1 MLHIFLSTKLVNST
15 NMENPNRDDA
25 ERIITARWSVE
36 VYHRELKQ
44 TCGIEQ
50 CQAHTGRS
58 QRNHICIAIML
69 WFDRHRR
76 SVEEK
81 ISMYAHDWQIIK
93 SSISEIQMAYDFYC
107 VPDQSVDDIL
117 GVAPSVTFIR
127 GQGCWQLTLEL
138 CVSLVNFNSLVRI

>member
-1 MLHIFLSTKLVNST
+1 
-15 NMENPNRDDA
+15 
-25 ERIITARWSVE
+25 
-36 VYHRELKQ
+36 
-44 TCGIEQ
+44 
-50 CQAHTGRS
+50 
-58 QRNHICIAIML
+58 ML